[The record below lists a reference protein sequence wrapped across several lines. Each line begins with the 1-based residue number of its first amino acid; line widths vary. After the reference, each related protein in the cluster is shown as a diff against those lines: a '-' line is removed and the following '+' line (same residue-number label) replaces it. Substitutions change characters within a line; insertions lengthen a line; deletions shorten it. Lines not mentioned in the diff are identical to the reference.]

1 MKIKKKLTM
10 KDMPGNMRYVNEL
23 LYKHVLY
30 SRYFLNTEFTYKVN
44 KKKSFREGNTRD
56 NGRNQMAYEY
66 NA

>member
-10 KDMPGNMRYVNEL
+10 KDIPGNMRYVNEL

-44 KKKSFREGNTRD
+44 KKNIFQRGEYQRQWKKSDGV
-56 NGRNQMAYEY
+56 
-66 NA
+66 